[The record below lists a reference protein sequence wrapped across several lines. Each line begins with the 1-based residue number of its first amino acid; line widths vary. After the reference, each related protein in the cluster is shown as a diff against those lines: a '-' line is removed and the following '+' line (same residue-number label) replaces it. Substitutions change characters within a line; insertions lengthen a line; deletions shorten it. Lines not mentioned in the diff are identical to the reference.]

1 MNTTIIVI
9 CFIIT
14 WVIILLLFITTHYNT
29 TERLRSI
36 RHYVANYSDNY
47 SYFEKIKKQY
57 ETLTKNIECLN
68 KKIDKYIDKV
78 EINKDYYHKTAQNN
92 ENTASLK
99 DSKSK

>member
-9 CFIIT
+9 DFIVT
-14 WVIILLLFITTHYNT
+14 WIIILSLHIISYYDIR
-29 TERLRSI
+29 ERLRSI

-47 SYFEKIKKQY
+47 GYFEKIKKQY
-57 ETLTKNIECLN
+57 EVLTKNVECLN